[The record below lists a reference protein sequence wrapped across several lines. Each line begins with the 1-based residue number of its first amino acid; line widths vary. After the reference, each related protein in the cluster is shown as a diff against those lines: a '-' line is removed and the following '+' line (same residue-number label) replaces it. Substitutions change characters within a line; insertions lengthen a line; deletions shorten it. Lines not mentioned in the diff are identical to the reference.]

1 MKRNLAMANRMNR
14 KRASV
19 MIVAQDFDFGIKLAD
34 WLAAHGYQAVLVR
47 SAETAI
53 DECRDLRPQA
63 VFIGLPQ
70 CESAGLDELLRLIET
85 TCPCAPVVIMGD
97 RTRTD
102 LAQVMNGG
110 AVRHFLIQ
118 PTHFRHIGHV
128 LRSELSAATASL
140 NSPSTRS
147 VSRGGLTGKNLSRE
161 RAIQGKE
168 TSNMDLATCYRCHGL
183 MYPVD
188 PLDPLDALR
197 GGEHDRAC
205 AWRCVTCGDLID
217 PIIMQNRLRPRRQ
230 RSARQA
236 TTPRQPIFKDLD
248 S

>member
-1 MKRNLAMANRMNR
+1 MTNGTHS
-14 KRASV
+14 KRACV
-19 MIVAQDFDFGIKLAD
+19 MIVPQDFGFGIKLAD
-34 WLAAHGYQAVLVR
+34 WLATHRYQAVLVR
-47 SAETAI
+47 SVDAAI
-53 DECRDLRPQA
+53 DECRVLRSQA
-63 VFIGLPQ
+63 VFIGLPHS
-70 CESAGLDELLRLIET
+70 EPTAPSSLNELLQAIEA
-85 TCPCAPVVIMGD
+85 TCPRAPVVIMGD
-97 RTRTD
+97 RTGKD
-102 LAQVMNGG
+102 LSQITTGG
-110 AVRHFLIQ
+110 AVRHFPIK
-118 PTHFRHIGHV
+118 PTDFRHIGQV
-128 LRSELSAATASL
+128 LRSELSAVTASL
-140 NSPSTRS
+140 NSPSAKP
-147 VSRGGLTGKNLSRE
+147 VSRGGWTGKTLSRE
-161 RAIQGKE
+161 GPLPGHGACAID
-168 TSNMDLATCYRCHGL
+168 TATCRRCQGF